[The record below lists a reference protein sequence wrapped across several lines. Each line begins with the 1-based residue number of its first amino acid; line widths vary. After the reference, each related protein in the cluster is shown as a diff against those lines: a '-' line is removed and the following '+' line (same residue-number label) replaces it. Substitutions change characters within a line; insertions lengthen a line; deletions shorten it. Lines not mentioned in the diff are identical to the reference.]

1 MPIFTF
7 FFSSSKP
14 NRFQMLNSE
23 FSEGS
28 DHTQILH
35 DPCVLTDTTEQ
46 PLGHPPRVSTGKGG
60 GAPMQ
65 GSQEATSS

>member
-1 MPIFTF
+1 
-7 FFSSSKP
+7 
-14 NRFQMLNSE
+14 MLNSE

-60 GAPMQ
+60 GEPMQ